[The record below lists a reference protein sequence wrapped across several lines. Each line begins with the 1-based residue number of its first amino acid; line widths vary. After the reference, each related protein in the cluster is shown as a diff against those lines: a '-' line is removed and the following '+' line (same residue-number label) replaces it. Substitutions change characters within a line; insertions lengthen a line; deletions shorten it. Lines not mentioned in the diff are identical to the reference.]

1 MWRWLLLPFFILQ
14 AAWEFFTTPV
24 KEDDMILFELS
35 PRNREIWK
43 TLTPEQR
50 EKFRRTLKQ
59 MDIYD
64 EAIARSPDSV
74 GGKFAAALK
83 RAELRKLGK

>member
-1 MWRWLLLPFFILQ
+1 MWRWIFLPFFILQ

-43 TLTPEQR
+43 TLTPAQK
-50 EKFRRTLKQ
+50 EKFR
-59 MDIYD
+59 
-64 EAIARSPDSV
+64 S
-74 GGKFAAALK
+74 ALK
-83 RAELRKLGK
+83 ANVTLGK

>member
-24 KEDDMILFELS
+24 KEDDMILLELS
-35 PRNREIWK
+35 PKNREAWK
-43 TLTPEQR
+43 ALTPEQR

-59 MDIYD
+59 MDTYD